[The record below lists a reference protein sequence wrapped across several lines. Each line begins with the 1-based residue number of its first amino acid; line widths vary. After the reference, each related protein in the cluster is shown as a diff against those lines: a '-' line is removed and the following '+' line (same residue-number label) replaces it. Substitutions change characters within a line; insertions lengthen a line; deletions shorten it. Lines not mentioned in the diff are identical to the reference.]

1 MGAEQRYSAATNVC
15 LTSFRD
21 GGLGTRDAASMSRG
35 RGEMMMVLLS
45 EEFILY
51 VFVVMD
57 LLILVAI
64 KYINGQKSFVTTEE
78 VNN

>member
-35 RGEMMMVLLS
+35 RGEMMVLLS

>member
-35 RGEMMMVLLS
+35 RGEMMVLLL

-51 VFVVMD
+51 VFVVMN

-64 KYINGQKSFVTTEE
+64 KYISGQKSFVTIEDL
-78 VNN
+78 NN

>member
-35 RGEMMMVLLS
+35 RGEMMVLLS

-51 VFVVMD
+51 VFVVMN

-64 KYINGQKSFVTTEE
+64 KYINGQKSFVTIEE

>member
-35 RGEMMMVLLS
+35 RGEMMVLLS

-51 VFVVMD
+51 VFVVIN

>member
-35 RGEMMMVLLS
+35 RGEMMVLLS

-51 VFVVMD
+51 VFMVMN

>member
-1 MGAEQRYSAATNVC
+1 MGAEQHYSTATNVC

-35 RGEMMMVLLS
+35 RGEMMVLLL

-51 VFVVMD
+51 VFVVMN

-64 KYINGQKSFVTTEE
+64 KYINGQKSFVTIEDL
-78 VNN
+78 NN

>member
-35 RGEMMMVLLS
+35 RGEMMVLLS

-51 VFVVMD
+51 VFVIMN

>member
-21 GGLGTRDAASMSRG
+21 GGLDTRDAVSMSRG
-35 RGEMMMVLLS
+35 RGEMMVLLL

-51 VFVVMD
+51 VFVVMN

-64 KYINGQKSFVTTEE
+64 KYISGQKSFTIEDL
-78 VNN
+78 NN

>member
-35 RGEMMMVLLS
+35 RGEMMVLLS

-51 VFVVMD
+51 VFVVMN

-78 VNN
+78 VKN

>member
-1 MGAEQRYSAATNVC
+1 MGAEQRYSTATNVC

-35 RGEMMMVLLS
+35 RGEMMVLLL

-51 VFVVMD
+51 VFVVMN

-64 KYINGQKSFVTTEE
+64 KYINGQKSFVTIEDL
-78 VNN
+78 NN

>member
-35 RGEMMMVLLS
+35 RGEMMVLLL

-51 VFVVMD
+51 VFVVMN

>member
-35 RGEMMMVLLS
+35 RGEMMVLLL

-51 VFVVMD
+51 VFVVMN

-64 KYINGQKSFVTTEE
+64 KYINGQKSFVTIEE

>member
-35 RGEMMMVLLS
+35 RGEMMVLLL

-51 VFVVMD
+51 VFVVMN

-64 KYINGQKSFVTTEE
+64 K
-78 VNN
+78 

>member
-1 MGAEQRYSAATNVC
+1 MGAEQHYSAATNVC

-35 RGEMMMVLLS
+35 RGEMMVLLS

-51 VFVVMD
+51 VFVVMN

>member
-35 RGEMMMVLLS
+35 RGEMMVLLS

-51 VFVVMD
+51 VFVVMN